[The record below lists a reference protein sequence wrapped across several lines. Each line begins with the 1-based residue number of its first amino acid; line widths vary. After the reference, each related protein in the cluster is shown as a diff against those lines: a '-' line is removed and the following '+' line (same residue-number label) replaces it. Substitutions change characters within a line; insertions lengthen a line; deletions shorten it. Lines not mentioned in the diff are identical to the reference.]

1 MASTVFSKTADARR
15 NASTIGAINLHIKN
29 YAMDVRN
36 RALAL
41 MLEDVRRLAIENI
54 QAGKRASKY
63 PVSEDRARPGYVPNR
78 AEKSITISVEN
89 GVGQIGYSRKAFYMA
104 AREKEGI
111 LVYVGKM
118 RFPDRHRKTRRGKH
132 PIVRADMVVQ
142 TPGRPLSRAFQTC
155 IARFGVYLDQA
166 VREVQLEY
174 SRKPEAF
181 FKISD
186 SGRKTYIGGNV
197 PLRVRLQNNG

>member
-1 MASTVFSKTADARR
+1 MASTVFSRTADARR
-15 NASTIGAINLHIKN
+15 NAATVGAINLHIRN

-36 RALAL
+36 RAMTL

-54 QAGKRASKY
+54 KAGKRASKY
-63 PVSEDRARPGYVPNR
+63 PVAEDRSRPGYIPNR
-78 AEKSITISVEN
+78 AEKSITISVDN
-89 GVGQIGYSRKAFYMA
+89 GVGRIGYTQKAFYMA

-118 RFPDRHRKTRRGKH
+118 RFPDRHRRTRRGKH
-132 PIVRADMVVQ
+132 PIVQADMVIQ
-142 TPGRPLSRAFQTC
+142 TPGRPLSRAFETC
-155 IARFGVYLDQA
+155 VARFGVYLDQA
-166 VREVQLEY
+166 VRDVQLEY
-174 SRKPEAF
+174 ARKPQSF

-186 SGRKTYIGGNV
+186 SGRKVYIGGNV